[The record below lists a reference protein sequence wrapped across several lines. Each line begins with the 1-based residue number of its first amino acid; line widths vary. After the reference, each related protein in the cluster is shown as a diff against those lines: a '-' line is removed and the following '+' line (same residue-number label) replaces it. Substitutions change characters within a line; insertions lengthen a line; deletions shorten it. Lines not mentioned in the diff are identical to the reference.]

1 MTWVPFEL
9 HPDTPPEGVEL
20 AKYFGAEPA
29 AMERMYR
36 GLKERAE
43 ELGLPL
49 NPPPILAN
57 THKALMLAEGAR
69 DAGKLD
75 QLHMPLFQ
83 AYFVDG
89 RNLADEDLLISLAA
103 KAGMDADAARAALTN
118 PEYDQRIERSMAESR
133 AYGVTGAP
141 TFIIADRFKVV
152 GAQPYERLRDA
163 LRNIAQEK

>member
-1 MTWVPFEL
+1 VTWVPFEL
-9 HPDTPPEGVEL
+9 HPDTPAEGVNL
-20 AKYFGAEPA
+20 AGYFRQDPA
-29 AMERMYR
+29 TMARMYE
-36 GLKERAE
+36 GLKERAD

-83 AYFVDG
+83 AYFVEG
-89 RNLADEDLLISLAA
+89 RNLADDDLLLSLAA

-141 TFIIADRFKVV
+141 TFIIAERFKVV

-163 LRNIAQEK
+163 LRNIAQGK